1 MNKIDFLN
9 SLYKRQ
15 TGFYNLNFL
24 KYSINYIKE
33 KEIFDFN
40 LENEIITN
48 YDKKISNENFHIP
61 DRKEYPE
68 KFNKIYSGKLPT
80 WILEEY
86 IKEVLYSINTE
97 SKDLFKKIFE
107 DEFKGVL
114 NSFNELIKFHHA
126 LILNNEYF
134 TNKCLLEFG
143 FKKDFLNKF
152 LNHED
157 ELIIFENNKYILG
170 IFDFFIPEILNLIS
184 QLELVKQFDKKY
196 KGNIGEKL
204 VLSTLKKYFK
214 DKKIK
219 IYENI
224 YYICNKDNKEYELD
238 LIIEYDNLIFLG
250 SIKNKKIDKNTR
262 KNLFI
267 DQINQTKRF
276 HESLLLS
283 KKVDIYNKSL
293 RTKSGRVEKIKTFEY
308 SKNLDIIHLGI
319 STEHISDFINL
330 YEEPV
335 FIKDKDKEFLLNRI
349 VISYGDL
356 LCLFN
361 LYKYNH
367 EIFHYF
373 YIRSQFSKNK
383 FYSKNK
389 EIYNSS
395 IGFLDD
401 ELQHFYLYNQQ
412 NNYFSFINSLPCN
425 KVYFGRFEQEVVN
438 LLQYKY
444 KYNKYQN
451 LSKKNGKE
459 IFLYEFLNDNKNQ
472 INWNI
477 IKELYNANGEFIEN
491 FFNTLE
497 NIKNNNGYRNLK
509 SLHNL
514 DSYSII
520 ICKNINNLNKLDK
533 KSISQYNLKQNTLII
548 YYENNKY
555 KIKILNRKE
564 MKSFLHK

>member
-9 SLYKRQ
+9 SLYKKQ

-24 KYSINYIKE
+24 KYSIKYIKE
-33 KEIFDFN
+33 IKIFDYH
-40 LENEIITN
+40 LEEEIKIN
-48 YDKKISNENFHIP
+48 YNKKIEEENFHIP

-68 KFNKIYSGKLPT
+68 KFNKVYSGKLPT

-86 IKEVLYSINTE
+86 IKEVLSSIKTE
-97 SKDLFKKIFE
+97 SEDLFKKIFE
-107 DEFKGVL
+107 DEYESVL
-114 NSFNELIKFHHA
+114 NSFKNLIKHHQS
-126 LILNNEYF
+126 LILKKEYF
-134 TNKCLLEFG
+134 SNNCLSNFG
-143 FKKDFLNKF
+143 FKKEFLNKF
-152 LNHED
+152 KNHED
-157 ELIIFENNKYILG
+157 ELIIFQENKYISG
-170 IFDFFIPEILNLIS
+170 IFDFFVPEILNLIS
-184 QLELVKQFDKKY
+184 QLELVKKFDLKH
-196 KGNIGEKL
+196 KGNIGENI
-204 VLSTLKKYFK
+204 VSNTLKKYFK

-219 IYENI
+219 IYESV
-224 YYICNKDNKEYELD
+224 YYTCNENNKEYELD
-238 LIIEYDNLIFLG
+238 LIIEYDNLLFLG

-267 DQINQTKRF
+267 DQIDQTKRF
-276 HESLLLS
+276 HKNLLLS
-283 KKVDIYNKSL
+283 KKIDIYNKSL
-293 RTKSGRVEKIKTFEY
+293 RTKNVKIEKIKTFEY

-335 FIKDKDKEFLLNRI
+335 FIKYKDKEFLLNRI

-389 EIYNSS
+389 ELYNSA

-412 NNYFSFINSLPCN
+412 NNYFSFINSLLCN
-425 KVYFGRFEQEVVN
+425 KVYFHGFEQEVVN
-438 LLQYKY
+438 LLQNKY

-451 LSKKNGKE
+451 LNMINRQE
-459 IFLYEFLNDNKNQ
+459 IFLYEFLNDNNE
-472 INWNI
+472 ISWNI
-477 IKELYNANGEFIEN
+477 IKELYNANREFITT

-497 NIKNNNGYRNLK
+497 NIKKNNGYRNLK

-514 DSYSII
+514 DNYSII
-520 ICKNINNLNKLDK
+520 ICKNINNLNELDK
-533 KSISQYNLKQNTLII
+533 ESISQYSLKQNTLII
-548 YYENNKY
+548 YYENSKY
-555 KIKILNRKE
+555 KIKILNRKN
-564 MKSFLHK
+564 MKNFLKK